1 MKLIIVES
9 PTKAKTI
16 KGLLEG
22 KYEVISSFGH
32 LRDLPRSE
40 MGIDVEHDFE
50 PHYIIPRAKSKQAN
64 ELKKVAKKADEIY
77 FATDKDREGEAISWH
92 LCNIL
97 GIDPKKAKRIG
108 FHEITKEAL
117 EEAVAHPQ
125 KIDMDLVDA
134 QQARRILDR
143 LVGYDLSPFLW
154 KKVAKGLSAG
164 RVQSAA
170 LRLIVEREEE
180 LKKFTPEEYW
190 SIEAKLKKDKFNFEA
205 KLHSLDGKDLNKMDL
220 KNKTQ
225 VQKIVKELEGV
236 DYKVDHIKQKETSR
250 QPQAPFTTSSL
261 QQEAN
266 KKLGYSA
273 KQTMKIAQELYEG
286 LHVGESK
293 HLGLIT
299 YMRTDSCNLSE
310 KFVEQVKDW
319 IGDKLGTEY
328 VEKTTRKFKT
338 KTRGAQEAHEAIRPT
353 SALRTPDS
361 VKEHLNRNQLRLYE
375 LIWKRAVSTQAKSAI
390 FKGTTANIS
399 AGDKAMFR
407 AHGNVMVFD
416 GYIKIYGTSNK
427 DAILPDLKEGDKIKL
442 EALESSQH
450 FTEPPSRFSDATLVK
465 ELEEHGIGRPSTYA
479 PIISTILDRGYVE
492 RDDNKKFAPKE
503 IALLVNDLLVKNFSD
518 IVDYDFTAKMEDDL
532 DEIAEGKKEWQP
544 IIKEF
549 YKPFKE
555 NLMEKYKEVK
565 KEDVIKE
572 ETDEVCDI
580 CGAKMLVRMSKYGKF
595 LACSG
600 FPNCRFTKP
609 LEGEEPKEEVKESE
623 EKCEKCGEMM
633 LIKRGKYGQ
642 FLGCSAYPKCKNM
655 KPINDDTGV
664 RCPKNCGGDIV
675 ARRTK
680 RGRVFFG
687 CSSYPKCNFAL
698 WSKPTGAKCDKC
710 GELMVADAKAGE
722 KCSNKECK

>member
-9 PTKAKTI
+9 PTKARTI
-16 KGLLEG
+16 KGLLGG
-22 KYEVISSFGH
+22 KYEVVSSFGH
-32 LRDLPRSE
+32 LRDLPKSE
-40 MGIDVEHDFE
+40 MGIDVDNDFL

-64 ELKKVAKKADEIY
+64 ELKKIAIKADKIY

-117 EEAVAHPQ
+117 EEAIENPQ
-125 KIDMDLVDA
+125 KIDMDLVNA

-180 LKKFTPEEYW
+180 LKKFNAEEYW
-190 SIEAKLKKDKFNFEA
+190 SIEAKLKKEKAGFEA
-205 KLHSLDGKDLNKMDL
+205 KLHSLAGKDLDKMDL
-220 KNKTQ
+220 KNNNQ
-225 VQKIVKELEGV
+225 VQKIVKDLEGE
-236 DYKVDHIKQKETSR
+236 DYKVGDIKQKEISR
-250 QPQAPFTTSSL
+250 QPLAPFTTSSL

-273 KQTMKIAQELYEG
+273 KQTMKLAQELYEG
-286 LHVGESK
+286 LHIGESA

-310 KFVEQVKDW
+310 KFIIQVKGW
-319 IGDKLGTEY
+319 IGDTFGANY

-338 KTRGAQEAHEAIRPT
+338 KTHGAQEAHEAIRPT
-353 SALRTPDS
+353 SALRTPENI
-361 VKEHLNRNQLRLYE
+361 KEYLNRNQFKLYE
-375 LIWKRAVSTQAKSAI
+375 LIWKRAVATQAKSSI
-390 FKGTTANIS
+390 FKQTTANIN
-399 AGDKAMFR
+399 AGDKAVFR
-407 AHGNVMVFD
+407 AHGNIMVFD
-416 GYIKIYGTSNK
+416 GYIKIYGTSGK
-427 DAILPDLKEGDKIKL
+427 DAILPELEEGDKIKL
-442 EALESSQH
+442 EALESNQH

-492 RDDNKKFAPKE
+492 RDENKKFAPKE
-503 IALLVNDLLVKNFSD
+503 IAFLVNNLLVKNFSD

-549 YKPFKE
+549 YKPFKK

-572 ETDEVCDI
+572 ETNEVCEI
-580 CGAKMLVRMSKYGKF
+580 CKAKMLVRMSKYGKF

-609 LEGEEPKEEVKESE
+609 IEGEGKQEEIKESE

-633 LIKRGKYGQ
+633 LIKRGKYGE
-642 FLGCSAYPKCKNM
+642 FLGCSSYPKCKNM

-664 RCPKNCGGDIV
+664 KCTECDGEVV

-687 CSSYPKCNFAL
+687 CSSYPKCHFAL
-698 WSKPTGAKCDKC
+698 WSKPTGKKCEKC
-710 GELMVADAKAGE
+710 GHLMVFAAKNTE